1 MEDSA
6 KRSRIVGIVELL
18 AGFLFV
24 IVFGSR
30 IVPGLTGSLP
40 DVTTGKIIAQ
50 IVATLIGMG
59 FMFYGLKEYNE
70 NSDRALIP
78 LYFWAMVVVGVVAG
92 TIQTIVSVSQDVSNL
107 IIVYEP
113 IAIIAISI
121 PIFFAFRDNKPTLV
135 PLCICFVLLYVIGT
149 VIALIIYLLT
159 GEGYPISTIVL
170 RFIWGVG
177 WLLYFLYSRKLGAV
191 YPKEAR
197 VTPKWAKWVVG
208 IYTLL
213 GIAMI
218 ILAYIGTIDE
228 GVFRENYTID
238 EVIAAANQDLPAE
251 QDDGTI
257 LNSIELSGKQII
269 YHYLLPG
276 IGADEIDETAINKY
290 ADFLCEQ
297 EKFLIANKNAAAVY
311 DYCADGYS
319 VNDVFSDSLG
329 RTIYTY
335 SIVPDDYRQLIEEGY
350 QYRTSDTVF
359 SSLVDYYT
367 SLAPYYLF
375 EGIVAE
381 KIEYLPAENK
391 MRFHLRL
398 PSTDDLN
405 SYSKNYLQST
415 LSKNWYSLSDEL
427 LTLSGFNKIDCEF
440 DVLTSTG
447 LSWTKFTM
455 SPPSAI

>member
-1 MEDSA
+1 MEDTA

-24 IVFGSR
+24 IIFGSR

-50 IVATLIGMG
+50 IIAALIGMG

-70 NSDRALIP
+70 NSDKALIP
-78 LYFWAMVVVGVVAG
+78 LYFWAMVVVGIVAC
-92 TIQTIVSVSQDVSNL
+92 TVQTIVLVSQDASNL
-107 IIVYEP
+107 IIIYEP

-121 PIFFAFRDNKPTLV
+121 PIIFAFKDNRPSLI
-135 PLCICFVLLYVIGT
+135 PLCICFVLLYLIGT
-149 VIALIIYLLT
+149 VIGLIIYLLT

-170 RFIWGVG
+170 RFIWGIG
-177 WLLYFLYSRKLGAV
+177 WLLYFLFSKKLEAV

-197 VTPKWAKWVVG
+197 ITPKWAKWVVG
-208 IYTLL
+208 IYTVI

-218 ILAYIGTIDE
+218 ILAYLGTIDE
-228 GVFRENYTID
+228 DVFKDDFTID

-251 QDDGTI
+251 QTDGTI
-257 LNSIELSGKQII
+257 LNNIELSDKQIV
-269 YHYLLPG
+269 YHYLIPG
-276 IGADEIDETAINKY
+276 IGADEIDETAIDKY

-297 EKFLIANKNAAAVY
+297 EKFLIANNSAAAVY
-311 DYCADGYS
+311 DYCVDGYS
-319 VNDVFSDSLG
+319 VKDVFADSLG

-335 SIVPDDYRQLIEEGY
+335 SIAPDDYTQLTKEGY
-350 QYRTSDTVF
+350 QYRTNDAVF
-359 SSLVDYYT
+359 NSLVDYY
-367 SLAPYYLF
+367 SSQVPYYLF
-375 EGIVAE
+375 GEIVAE

-405 SYSKNYLQST
+405 SYSKKYLQST

-427 LTLSGFNKIDCEF
+427 LTLSGFNQIDCEF

-447 LSWTKFTM
+447 LSWTKFMMT
-455 SPPSAI
+455 PPSAI

>member
-1 MEDSA
+1 M
-6 KRSRIVGIVELL
+6 
-18 AGFLFV
+18 
-24 IVFGSR
+24 
-30 IVPGLTGSLP
+30 
-40 DVTTGKIIAQ
+40 
-50 IVATLIGMG
+50 
-59 FMFYGLKEYNE
+59 
-70 NSDRALIP
+70 
-78 LYFWAMVVVGVVAG
+78 
-92 TIQTIVSVSQDVSNL
+92 
-107 IIVYEP
+107 
-113 IAIIAISI
+113 
-121 PIFFAFRDNKPTLV
+121 
-135 PLCICFVLLYVIGT
+135 
-149 VIALIIYLLT
+149 
-159 GEGYPISTIVL
+159 
-170 RFIWGVG
+170 
-177 WLLYFLYSRKLGAV
+177 
-191 YPKEAR
+191 
-197 VTPKWAKWVVG
+197 
-208 IYTLL
+208 
-213 GIAMI
+213 
-218 ILAYIGTIDE
+218 
-228 GVFRENYTID
+228 
-238 EVIAAANQDLPAE
+238 
-251 QDDGTI
+251 
-257 LNSIELSGKQII
+257 
-269 YHYLLPG
+269 
-276 IGADEIDETAINKY
+276 
-290 ADFLCEQ
+290 
-297 EKFLIANKNAAAVY
+297 IANKNAAAVY

-319 VNDVFSDSLG
+319 VNDVFADSLG
-329 RTIYTY
+329 RIIYTY